1 MPFFTDSP
9 SYSSQKK
16 VAKGYWKHRIACKTG
31 FSRHPVLSGFRF
43 VIVGLNFHAFSYFFY
58 KEFSNTLSCVKKK
71 KWLFP
76 FQKLSKI
83 SLSSFL
89 VDHWS
94 NLEFSCFSHVAQIQC
109 SIWNKNYSSTQHLG
123 CMKFLQDA
131 HNNIYKDFKKAGIS
145 VHVKTET
152 VCIQKLPC
160 VGQFV
165 ST

>member
-9 SYSSQKK
+9 SHSSQKK

-71 KWLFP
+71 WLFP

-83 SLSSFL
+83 SLSSFP

-94 NLEFSCFSHVAQIQC
+94 NLEFSCSSFSYG
-109 SIWNKNYSSTQHLG
+109 SDTMQHL
-123 CMKFLQDA
+123 
-131 HNNIYKDFKKAGIS
+131 
-145 VHVKTET
+145 E
-152 VCIQKLPC
+152 QKLQQHLAF
-160 VGQFV
+160 GMHEV
-165 ST
+165 SIGRT